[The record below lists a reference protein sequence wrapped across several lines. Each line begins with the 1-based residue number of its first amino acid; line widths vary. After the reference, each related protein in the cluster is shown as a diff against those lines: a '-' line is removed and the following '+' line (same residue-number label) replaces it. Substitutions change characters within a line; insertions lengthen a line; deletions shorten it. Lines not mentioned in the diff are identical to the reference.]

1 MFDTLSLGS
10 AFFLGVLGSAHCI
23 GMCGGIASSI
33 ALTSNANKTRSLLF
47 YNFGRISSYAAAGAI
62 LGSVDYLF
70 RHGAMESY
78 LRLFAALM
86 LIAMGLYV
94 AQWWRG
100 LTKIETLGHKLWR
113 FISPAASKLLPVSN
127 LRQAF
132 TLGIF
137 WGWLPC
143 GLVYSTLIW
152 SSAANSSTQS
162 ALLMLF
168 FGLGTLP
175 AMMTTS
181 LLAKHLKSLL
191 SRRISQ
197 QISGA
202 AIVAFGLYSI
212 PWRGLISI
220 LDAPVI

>member
-1 MFDTLSLGS
+1 MFDSLSLGS
-10 AFFLGVLGSAHCI
+10 AFLLGMLGSAHCI

-62 LGSVDYLF
+62 LGSLDYLF
-70 RHGAMESY
+70 RYGPLESY

-100 LTKIETLGHKLWR
+100 LTKIEAIGHNLWR
-113 FISPAASKLLPVSN
+113 FISPAASKLLPVNN

-132 TLGIF
+132 SLGIF

-152 SSAANSSTQS
+152 SSAANSSAQS
-162 ALLMLF
+162 AMLMLF
-168 FGLGTLP
+168 FGLGTVP

-181 LLAKHLKSLL
+181 LLAKQLKGLFSK
-191 SRRISQ
+191 RISQ

-202 AIVAFGLYSI
+202 AIIVFGLYSV

-220 LDAPVI
+220 FNGYLT